1 MKYILYLFIAIFAA
15 ACVPSS
21 NNGQKEVYKA
31 GIRIDTILGDTIL
44 DGYRIYVRV
53 TSGDSIK
60 IESSEADREI
70 YAYMKSVRFMYPR
83 TVRDENA
90 FTGFS
95 EVQVDTISNF
105 ITFIICKKEHFFIEN
120 SSQVYVKLKNDSI
133 IDFEPLARLEAFREN
148 GIYKVHYEIPIN
160 DSIMN
165 AIQGNIS
172 KIRFFIKGE
181 PYDVTL
187 EEDNISAFLNEEY
200 GIIKNRMENKN
211 TKEGF

>member
-21 NNGQKEVYKA
+21 NNGQKEVYKT
-31 GIRIDTILGDTIL
+31 GIRLDSIIQDTVIGMSRF
-44 DGYRIYVRV
+44 YARV
-53 TSGDSIK
+53 ISGDSIMLK
-60 IESSEADREI
+60 STDAEQEV
-70 YAYMKSVRFMYPR
+70 YAYVKSARMMYP
-83 TVRDENA
+83 TSERDENRL
-90 FTGFS
+90 FGFRD
-95 EVQVDTISNF
+95 VQVDTVWDN
-105 ITFIICKKEHFFIEN
+105 ITFIICKKEYFFIEEK
-120 SSQVYVKLKNDSI
+120 SQIFVKLKNDSVI
-133 IDFEPLARLEAFREN
+133 ETEPLIRFEAYPEN
-148 GIYKVHYEIPIN
+148 GVYKVHYGMPID

-200 GIIKNRMENKN
+200 GIIKNRMANKN